1 MNCTF
6 YNTMTSSLSKAI
18 LFIYLLFHWVLSSS
32 SQGLSVGPCSQAPSE
47 HPAHIFQSAFCKEI
61 SNHRVLY
68 SLLCSTSGEMKPKIT
83 LEEILRKEVAVRI
96 RSLLNSGSVVDVH
109 SRTPPSVRLFQSNAA
124 EAEEWWNPEE
134 KIALWGQI
142 NKWCHSCHKASIRS
156 FLPVQL
162 LKLHE
167 VKTNYCW
174 ITRSTSLTGQAFID
188 NQPPADLDFSRSLL
202 HSPQCSCSI

>member
-83 LEEILRKEVAVRI
+83 LVEILRKEVAVRI

-109 SRTPPSVRLFQSNAA
+109 SRTPPSVRLFQSDAA
-124 EAEEWWNPEE
+124 EA
-134 KIALWGQI
+134 
-142 NKWCHSCHKASIRS
+142 
-156 FLPVQL
+156 
-162 LKLHE
+162 
-167 VKTNYCW
+167 
-174 ITRSTSLTGQAFID
+174 D
-188 NQPPADLDFSRSLL
+188 D
-202 HSPQCSCSI
+202 